1 MKLVIFGLT
10 ITSSWGNGHATLWR
24 GLCKALAKQGHS
36 VIFLERDVPYYANH
50 RDLRQP
56 QQYCVQL
63 YSKWEDVLL
72 TAEEVVSDCDAAM
85 VTSYC
90 PDAQAACNLISS
102 SKALKVFYDLD
113 TAVTLANFR
122 EQGSVSYIP
131 RDGLGMFD
139 LVLSYVGG
147 GALHDLKRVLGAK
160 RAVPLYGSVD
170 PEEYRPVERSAD
182 YESDLSY
189 LGTYAGDR
197 QAILCEL
204 LLHTARSMPASR
216 FLVGGAQYPDD
227 FPWEENVWFVRHV
240 PPRKHPVF
248 YCSSRATLNVTRRA
262 MAEVGYCP
270 SGRLFEAAACGT
282 PIVSDSW
289 EGLDQFFEPGCELLV
304 ARSSA
309 DVIDVLSRS
318 PEELETIGEAARQR
332 VLSEHTAEHRSREL
346 VQLLEAA

>member
-10 ITSSWGNGHATLWR
+10 ISSSWGNGHATLWR
-24 GLCKALAKQGHS
+24 GLCKALARQGHR
-36 VIFLERDVPYYANH
+36 VTFVERDVPYYARH
-50 RDLRQP
+50 RDLPQP
-56 QQYCVQL
+56 QPYCVHL
-63 YSKWEDVLL
+63 YSNWEDVLPM
-72 TAEEVVSDCDAAM
+72 AEDAVANCDAAM

-90 PDAQAACNLISS
+90 PDAQSAADLIST
-102 SKALKVFYDLD
+102 SKVLKVFYDLD

-147 GALHDLKRVLGAK
+147 TALEDLKKILGAQK
-160 RAVPLYGSVD
+160 TSALYGSVD
-170 PEEYRPVERSAD
+170 PEEYRPVERSTD

-197 QAILCEL
+197 QPALCEL

-227 FPWEENVWFVRHV
+227 FPWEENIWFVRHV
-240 PPRKHPVF
+240 PPRKHAAF
-248 YCSSRATLNVTRRA
+248 YSSSRTTLNVTRRA
-262 MAEVGYCP
+262 MAEVGHCP

-289 EGLDQFFEPGCELLV
+289 EGLDEFFEPGRELLI

-309 DVIDVLSRS
+309 DVIEALSRA
-318 PEELETIGEAARQR
+318 PEELEEIGHAARER
-332 VLSEHTAEHRSREL
+332 VLSEHTAEHRGREL
-346 VQLLEAA
+346 VRLMEAA